1 MDTEKTKIVLVV
13 GPTASGKSKEA
24 IRIAKER
31 DGEVISVDSRQVY
44 RGLDIGTEKI
54 TAEEMSG
61 IPHYLIDIREPN
73 EPYSAGDF
81 VADSKRLISDI
92 TERGKLPILAGGS
105 HFYIDA
111 LLYGLPEIELN
122 EKLREELELLSDE
135 ELISEVQAK
144 DSARF
149 ARLDPQNRRRLI
161 RALEIIRTRGSVPER
176 TKSEVLYEVEWV
188 ILNPERDV
196 LRARIE
202 ERLAE
207 ALQRG
212 LIEEVGR
219 GPGPPCENPHKS
231 HLETAVSMN

>member
-207 ALQRG
+207 ALQRV
-212 LIEEVGR
+212 II
-219 GPGPPCENPHKS
+219 
-231 HLETAVSMN
+231 

>member
-212 LIEEVGR
+212 LIEEVG
-219 GPGPPCENPHKS
+219 GGGGAPGGRPRQ
-231 HLETAVSMN
+231 

>member
-212 LIEEVGR
+212 LI
-219 GPGPPCENPHKS
+219 
-231 HLETAVSMN
+231 

>member
-202 ERLAE
+202 ARSAA
-207 ALQRG
+207 ALHRVI
-212 LIEEVGR
+212 IE
-219 GPGPPCENPHKS
+219 
-231 HLETAVSMN
+231 

>member
-202 ERLAE
+202 ARLAE

-212 LIEEVGR
+212 L
-219 GPGPPCENPHKS
+219 
-231 HLETAVSMN
+231 T

>member
-212 LIEEVGR
+212 LIEEVGGGR
-219 GPGPPCENPHKS
+219 DPPGVTPRN
-231 HLETAVSMN
+231 